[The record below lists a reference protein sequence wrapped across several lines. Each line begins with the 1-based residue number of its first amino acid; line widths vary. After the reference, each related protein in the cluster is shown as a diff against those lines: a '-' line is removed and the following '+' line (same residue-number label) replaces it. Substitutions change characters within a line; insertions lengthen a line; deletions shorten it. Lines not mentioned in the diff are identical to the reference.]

1 MPLDILDPFQ
11 QLRFTEA
18 IEALHAAP
26 LTLDTC
32 MQLAE
37 LPALASAFTLAI
49 EYLPELSNRL
59 TARAVF
65 VQLCCVELDDG
76 SEQGTDVHRFC
87 SEFAKKGNFL
97 NLYASMTEAVEVRN
111 LQSGL
116 EPPIA

>member
-26 LTLDTC
+26 LTRDTC

-76 SEQGTDVHRFC
+76 SELGTYVHRFC
-87 SEFAKKGNFL
+87 SKFAEKGNFL
-97 NLYASMTEAVEVRN
+97 NLYESVTEAVEVRN
-111 LQSGL
+111 FQSGL
-116 EPPIA
+116 QPPIA